1 MKNFIKYLKSPKS
14 DILLFIILLI
24 LANLVVSRS
33 YFRIDLTGPKSYS
46 LSKGSA
52 QVVKTLEEPLS
63 VKVFF
68 SDNLN
73 APYSSVY
80 QYIKDILVEYKAS
93 ANDNFSY
100 EFMDMKKSEN
110 EKLAYTYGLNQ
121 IQIQELKNNEVGM
134 KRVWMGIVL
143 LYADRIEVLDALTSS
158 DGLEYRITTTISNII
173 STTSALSGMTG
184 DVKLTLYAS
193 KKLADFKIVGF
204 NQMEDEIRSAYSQIN
219 KKNKNRIS
227 FENVD
232 PASSD
237 IPALAEKYGIQSLNW
252 NDPELGSG
260 TGALGLVLEYGEK
273 FSLLPLKM
281 THDFFGRNL
290 ITGLDD
296 LSVQIEESLK
306 SLVSKSQEAGY
317 ITGHGEVAL
326 NESTQFGGQKKAV
339 FAELLSDR
347 YTLKEINLTE
357 QEIPQ
362 SLSCVII
369 NGPKSSF
376 TDEELYKIDQY
387 VLKGGNLL
395 VFLDPF
401 EEKQANPYSQPTYEP
416 VNTGLEKNLEKYGI
430 SVGKKYVYD
439 LNCFSQSDR
448 QYGKM
453 KFYIAPMMQ
462 KNTLDQKSPVTK
474 NLGYVIFFQNAPIDI
489 SGAKENP
496 NARVTVLAKSSK
508 ESWTVDSNISP
519 DPRFISV
526 PSDKS
531 TMASENLAVLV
542 EGKFSS
548 AFSSKPVSEK
558 KETEGG
564 ENAEKVS
571 ESEKTAESIALSEHL
586 TKSVQNSKIIV
597 IGSSVL
603 GGASIPLFNNAQL
616 LDEEGKQPVSMF
628 VRNAVDYLNGEEDLC
643 TMRTKGLSLNT
654 LTVKSPAASVFAK
667 YFNEIGL
674 VIIVA
679 LAGFFVL
686 LKIKAKKREIRE
698 KYNPNDTRIENGNG
712 R

>member
-1 MKNFIKYLKSPKS
+1 MKKFINYLKSPKS
-14 DILLFIILLI
+14 DFFLFVLLLI

-33 YFRIDLTGPKSYS
+33 YFRIDLTSPKSYS
-46 LSKGSA
+46 LSKGSE

-80 QYIKDILVEYKAS
+80 QYIKDILVEYKSA

-100 EFMDMKKSEN
+100 EFVDLKKPEN
-110 EKLAYTYGLNQ
+110 EKLARTYGLNQ

-143 LYADRIEVLDALTSS
+143 LYADRIETLDALTST
-158 DGLEYRITTTISNII
+158 DGLEYRITTTISNMV
-173 STTSALSGMTG
+173 STTSALSGLSG

-193 KKLADFKIVGF
+193 KKLADFKIIGF
-204 NQMEDEIRSAYSQIN
+204 NEMEEEIRKAFNEVN
-219 KKNKNRIS
+219 KKNKNRITFAS
-227 FENVD
+227 ID
-232 PASSD
+232 PNPAE
-237 IPALAEKYGIQSLNW
+237 IPALVEKYGIQSLNW
-252 NDPELGSG
+252 NDPNLGQG
-260 TGALGLVLEYGEK
+260 TGAVGLVLEYGEK
-273 FSLLPLKM
+273 ASLFPVKM
-281 THDFFGRNL
+281 THDFFGRNM

-296 LSVQIEESLK
+296 LTAQIEESLK
-306 SLVSKSQEAGY
+306 SIVSKSQEIGY
-317 ITGHGEVAL
+317 ITGHGELEL
-326 NESTQFGGQKKAV
+326 NEQSQYGQPSQSV
-339 FAELLSDR
+339 FANLLSDR
-347 YTLKEINLTE
+347 YTLKEIKLSE
-357 QEIPQ
+357 EEIPQ
-362 SLSCVII
+362 KYASVII

-401 EEKQANPYSQPTYEP
+401 EEQQANPYSQPTYTP
-416 VNTGLEKNLEKYGI
+416 INTGLEKNLEKFGV

-453 KFYIAPMMQ
+453 QFYIAPMMQ
-462 KNTLDQKSPVTK
+462 KNTLDQKSPITK

-489 SGAKENP
+489 SAAKDNS
-496 NARVTVLAKSSK
+496 NAKVTVLAKSSK

-548 AFSSKPVSEK
+548 AFAGKPAEKPKSDKEDEK
-558 KETEGG
+558 KSDSSA
-564 ENAEKVS
+564 NAIS
-571 ESEKTAESIALSEHL
+571 SNEHL
-586 TKSVQNSKIIV
+586 SKSVQNSKIIV
-597 IGSSVL
+597 IGSSIL
-603 GGASIPLFNNAQL
+603 GGARIPLFSDAQL
-616 LDEEGKQPVSMF
+616 LDAEGKQPVSMF

-654 LTVKSPAASVFAK
+654 LTVKSAAASTFAK

-674 VIIVA
+674 VVIVA
-679 LAGFFVL
+679 VCGLLVL
-686 LKIKAKKREIRE
+686 LKIKAKKRAIRE
-698 KYNPNDTRIENGNG
+698 RYNPNDSRIEK
-712 R
+712 

>member
-1 MKNFIKYLKSPKS
+1 MKKFINYLKSPKS
-14 DILLFIILLI
+14 DFFLFVLLLI

-33 YFRIDLTGPKSYS
+33 YFRIDLTAPKSYS
-46 LSKGSA
+46 LSKGSE

-80 QYIKDILVEYKAS
+80 QYIKDILVEYKSA

-100 EFMDMKKSEN
+100 EFVDLKKPEN
-110 EKLAYTYGLNQ
+110 EKLARTYGLNQ

-143 LYADRIEVLDALTSS
+143 LYADRIETLDALTST
-158 DGLEYRITTTISNII
+158 DGLEYRITTTISNMV
-173 STTSALSGMTG
+173 STTSALSGLSG

-193 KKLADFKIVGF
+193 KKLADFKIIGF
-204 NQMEDEIRSAYSQIN
+204 NEMEEEIRKAFNEVN
-219 KKNKNRIS
+219 KKNKNRITFAS
-227 FENVD
+227 ID
-232 PASSD
+232 PNPAE
-237 IPALAEKYGIQSLNW
+237 IPALVEKYGIQSLNW
-252 NDPELGSG
+252 NDPNLGQG
-260 TGALGLVLEYGEK
+260 TGAVGLVLEYGEK
-273 FSLLPLKM
+273 ASLFPVKM
-281 THDFFGRNL
+281 AHDFFGRNM

-296 LSVQIEESLK
+296 LTAQLEESLK
-306 SLVSKSQEAGY
+306 SIVSKSQEIGY
-317 ITGHGEVAL
+317 ITGHGELEL
-326 NESTQFGGQKKAV
+326 NEQSQYGQPSQSV
-339 FAELLSDR
+339 FANLLSDR
-347 YTLKEINLTE
+347 YTLKEIKLSE
-357 QEIPQ
+357 EEIPQ
-362 SLSCVII
+362 KYASVII

-401 EEKQANPYSQPTYEP
+401 EEQQANPYSQPTYTP
-416 VNTGLEKNLEKYGI
+416 INTGLEKNLEKFGV

-453 KFYIAPMMQ
+453 QFYIAPMMQ
-462 KNTLDQKSPVTK
+462 KNTLDQKSPITK

-489 SGAKENP
+489 SAAKDNS
-496 NARVTVLAKSSK
+496 NAKVTVLAKSSK

-548 AFSSKPVSEK
+548 AFAGKPAEKPKSDKEDEK
-558 KETEGG
+558 KSDSAA
-564 ENAEKVS
+564 NAIS
-571 ESEKTAESIALSEHL
+571 SNEHL
-586 TKSVQNSKIIV
+586 SKSVQNSKIIV
-597 IGSSVL
+597 IGSSIL
-603 GGASIPLFNNAQL
+603 GGARIPLFSDAQL
-616 LDEEGKQPVSMF
+616 LDAEGKQPVSMF

-654 LTVKSPAASVFAK
+654 LTVKSAAASTFAK

-674 VIIVA
+674 VVIVA
-679 LAGFFVL
+679 VCGLLVL
-686 LKIKAKKREIRE
+686 LKIKAKKRAIRE
-698 KYNPNDTRIENGNG
+698 RYNPNDSRIEK
-712 R
+712 

>member
-1 MKNFIKYLKSPKS
+1 MKKFINYLKSPKS
-14 DILLFIILLI
+14 DFFLFVLLLI

-33 YFRIDLTGPKSYS
+33 YFRIDLTSPKSYS
-46 LSKGSA
+46 LSKGSE

-80 QYIKDILVEYKAS
+80 QYIKDILVEYKSA

-100 EFMDMKKSEN
+100 EFVDLKKPEN
-110 EKLAYTYGLNQ
+110 EKLARTYGLNQ

-143 LYADRIEVLDALTSS
+143 LYADRIETLDALTST
-158 DGLEYRITTTISNII
+158 DGLEYRITTTISNMV
-173 STTSALSGMTG
+173 STTSALSGLSG

-193 KKLADFKIVGF
+193 KKLADFKIIGF
-204 NQMEDEIRSAYSQIN
+204 NEMEEEIRKAFNEVN
-219 KKNKNRIS
+219 KKNKNRITFAS
-227 FENVD
+227 ID
-232 PASSD
+232 PN
-237 IPALAEKYGIQSLNW
+237 PAEIQALVEKYGIQSLNW
-252 NDPELGSG
+252 NDPNLGQG
-260 TGALGLVLEYGEK
+260 TGAVGLVLEYGEK
-273 FSLLPLKM
+273 ASLFPVKM
-281 THDFFGRNL
+281 THDFFGRNM

-296 LSVQIEESLK
+296 LTAQIEESLK
-306 SLVSKSQEAGY
+306 SIVSKSQEIGY
-317 ITGHGEVAL
+317 ITGHGELEL
-326 NESTQFGGQKKAV
+326 NEQSQYGQPSQSV
-339 FAELLSDR
+339 FANLLSDR
-347 YTLKEINLTE
+347 YTLKEIKLSE
-357 QEIPQ
+357 EEIPQ
-362 SLSCVII
+362 KYASVII

-401 EEKQANPYSQPTYEP
+401 EEQQANPYSQPTYTP
-416 VNTGLEKNLEKYGI
+416 INTGLEKNLEKFGV

-453 KFYIAPMMQ
+453 QFYIAPMMQ
-462 KNTLDQKSPVTK
+462 KNTLDQKSPITK

-489 SGAKENP
+489 SAAKDNS
-496 NARVTVLAKSSK
+496 NAKVTVLAKSSK

-548 AFSSKPVSEK
+548 AFAGKPAEKPKSDKEDEK
-558 KETEGG
+558 KSDSAA
-564 ENAEKVS
+564 NAIS
-571 ESEKTAESIALSEHL
+571 SNEHL
-586 TKSVQNSKIIV
+586 SKSVQNSKIIV
-597 IGSSVL
+597 IGSSIL
-603 GGASIPLFNNAQL
+603 GGARIPLFSDAQL
-616 LDEEGKQPVSMF
+616 LDAEGKQPVSMF

-654 LTVKSPAASVFAK
+654 LTVKSAAASTFAK

-674 VIIVA
+674 VVIVA
-679 LAGFFVL
+679 VCGLLVL
-686 LKIKAKKREIRE
+686 LKIKAKKRAIRE
-698 KYNPNDTRIENGNG
+698 RYNPNDERIEK
-712 R
+712 

>member
-1 MKNFIKYLKSPKS
+1 MKKFINYLKSPKS
-14 DILLFIILLI
+14 DFFLFVLLLI
-24 LANLVVSRS
+24 LVNLVVSRS
-33 YFRIDLTGPKSYS
+33 YFRIDLTSPKSYS

-80 QYIKDILVEYKAS
+80 QYIKDILVEYKSA

-100 EFMDMKKSEN
+100 EFVDMKKPEN
-110 EKLAYTYGLNQ
+110 EKLARTYGLNQ

-134 KRVWMGIVL
+134 KRVWMGMVL
-143 LYADRIEVLDALTSS
+143 LYADRIETLDALTST
-158 DGLEYRITTTISNII
+158 DGLEYRITTTISNMV
-173 STTSALSGMTG
+173 STTSALAGLSG

-193 KKLADFKIVGF
+193 KKLADFKIIGF
-204 NQMEDEIRSAYSQIN
+204 NQMEEEIRAAFTEVN
-219 KKNKNRIS
+219 KKNKNRITFAS
-227 FENVD
+227 ID
-232 PASSD
+232 PAPAE
-237 IPALAEKYGIQSLNW
+237 IPELVEKYGIQSLNW
-252 NDPELGSG
+252 NDPKLGQG
-260 TGALGLVLEYGEK
+260 TGAVGLVLEYGEK
-273 FSLLPLKM
+273 STVFPVKM
-281 THDFFGRNL
+281 SRDFFGRNM
-290 ITGLDD
+290 ITGLENLDT
-296 LSVQIEESLK
+296 QIEESLK
-306 SLVSKSQEAGY
+306 SIVSKSQEIGY
-317 ITGHGEVAL
+317 ITGHGELDLTSVSQYGQQT
-326 NESTQFGGQKKAV
+326 ESILSQ
-339 FAELLSDR
+339 LISDR
-347 YTLKEINLTE
+347 YTLKEIKLSE
-357 QEIPQ
+357 EDIPQ
-362 SLSCVII
+362 KYASVII
-369 NGPKSSF
+369 DGPKSSF

-401 EEKQANPYSQPTYEP
+401 EEKQANPYSQPTYTP
-416 VNTGLEKNLEKYGI
+416 INTGLEKNLEKYGI

-453 KFYIAPMMQ
+453 NFYIAPMMQ
-462 KNTLDQKSPVTK
+462 KNTLDQKNPVTK
-474 NLGYVIFFQNAPIDI
+474 NLGYVIFFQNAPIDVTA
-489 SGAKENP
+489 AKENS

-548 AFSSKPVSEK
+548 AFAAKPAGK
-558 KETEGG
+558 TEG
-564 ENAEKVS
+564 ENAEKKS
-571 ESEKTAESIALSEHL
+571 DADNSISSNDHLS
-586 TKSVQNSKIIV
+586 KSVQNSKIIV
-597 IGSSVL
+597 IGSSIL

-616 LDEEGKQPVSMF
+616 LDAEGNQPVSMF
-628 VRNAVDYLNGEEDLC
+628 VRNAIDYLNGEEDLC

-654 LTVKSPAASVFAK
+654 LTVKSAAASTFAK

-674 VIIVA
+674 VLIVA
-679 LAGFFVL
+679 LCGLLVL
-686 LKIKAKKREIRE
+686 LKIKAKKRAIRE
-698 KYNPNDTRIENGNG
+698 RYNPNDSRIEK
-712 R
+712 

>member
-1 MKNFIKYLKSPKS
+1 MKKFINYLISPKS
-14 DILLFIILLI
+14 DIFLFVLLLI
-24 LANLVVSRS
+24 LANLVVSLA
-33 YFRIDLTGPKSYS
+33 YFRIDLTSPKSYS

-80 QYIKDILVEYKAS
+80 QYIKDILVEYKSS

-100 EFMDMKKSEN
+100 EFVDMKKPEN
-110 EKLAYTYGLNQ
+110 EKLARTYGLNQ

-143 LYADRIEVLDALTSS
+143 LYADRIEILDALTST
-158 DGLEYRITTTISNII
+158 DGLEYRVTTTISNMV
-173 STTSALSGMTG
+173 STTSALAGLAG
-184 DVKLTLYAS
+184 DVKLTLYAT
-193 KKLADFKIVGF
+193 KRLADFKIVGF
-204 NQMEDEIRSAYSQIN
+204 NQMEDEIRKAFNEVN

-227 FENVD
+227 FASID
-232 PASSD
+232 PSPAE
-237 IPALAEKYGIQSLNW
+237 IPELVEKYGIQSLNW
-252 NDPELGSG
+252 NDPNLGSG
-260 TGALGLVLEYGEK
+260 TGAIGLVLEYGEK
-273 FSLLPLKM
+273 SSLFPVKM
-281 THDFFGRNL
+281 TRDFFGRNM

-296 LSVQIEESLK
+296 LTVQIEESLK
-306 SLVSKSQEAGY
+306 SIVSKSQEIGY
-317 ITGHGEVAL
+317 ITGHGELEL
-326 NESTQFGGQKKAV
+326 NEESQYGQPSQSV
-339 FAELLSDR
+339 FARLVSDR
-347 YTLKEINLTE
+347 YTLKEIKLSE
-357 QEIPQ
+357 EDIPQ
-362 SLSCVII
+362 KYASVII

-395 VFLDPF
+395 VFVDPF
-401 EEKQANPYSQPTYEP
+401 EEQQANPYSQPTYTP
-416 VNTGLEKNLEKYGI
+416 INTGLEKNLEKYGL

-453 KFYIAPMMQ
+453 QFYIAPMMQ
-462 KNTLDQKSPVTK
+462 KNTLDQKSPITK

-489 SGAKENP
+489 TAAKDNS
-496 NARVTVLAKSSK
+496 NAKVTVLAKSSK

-519 DPRFISV
+519 DPRFISI

-548 AFSSKPVSEK
+548 AFSGKPKSEK
-558 KETEGG
+558 DD
-564 ENAEKVS
+564 EKKS
-571 ESEKTAESIALSEHL
+571 DSADNSISSNEHVA
-586 TKSVQNSKIIV
+586 KSLQNSKIIV
-597 IGSSVL
+597 IGSSIL
-603 GGASIPLFNNAQL
+603 GGARIPLFSNAQL

-654 LTVKSPAASVFAK
+654 LTVKSAAASTFAK

-674 VIIVA
+674 VVIVA
-679 LAGFFVL
+679 LAGLLVL
-686 LKIKAKKREIRE
+686 LKIKAKKRAIRE
-698 KYNPNDTRIENGNG
+698 RYNPNDSRVEK
-712 R
+712 

>member
-1 MKNFIKYLKSPKS
+1 MKKFINYLKSPKS
-14 DILLFIILLI
+14 DFFLFVLLLI

-33 YFRIDLTGPKSYS
+33 YFRIDLTSPKSYS
-46 LSKGSA
+46 LSKGSE

-80 QYIKDILVEYKAS
+80 QYIKDILVEYKSA

-100 EFMDMKKSEN
+100 EFVDMKKPEN
-110 EKLAYTYGLNQ
+110 EKLARTYGLNQ

-143 LYADRIEVLDALTSS
+143 LYADRIETLDALTST
-158 DGLEYRITTTISNII
+158 DGLEYSLTTTISNMI
-173 STTSALSGMTG
+173 STTSALSGLAG
-184 DVKLTLYAS
+184 DVKLTLYAT
-193 KKLADFKIVGF
+193 KKLADFKIIGF
-204 NQMEDEIRSAYSQIN
+204 NEMEEEIRAAYSEIN
-219 KKNKNRIS
+219 RKNKNRIR
-227 FENVD
+227 FESLE
-232 PASSD
+232 PQTSD
-237 IPALAEKYGIQSLNW
+237 IPSLVEKYGIQSLNW
-252 NDPELGSG
+252 NDPNLGAG
-260 TGALGLVLEYGEK
+260 TGAIGLVLEYGEK
-273 FSLLPLKM
+273 FSLLPVKM
-281 THDFFGRNL
+281 TRDFFGRNM
-290 ITGLDD
+290 ITGLED
-296 LSVQIEESLK
+296 LSEQIEESLK
-306 SLVSKSQEAGY
+306 SLVSKSQEIGY
-317 ITGHGEVAL
+317 ITGHGEVEASEANQYGQPSESAL
-326 NESTQFGGQKKAV
+326 AK
-339 FAELLSDR
+339 LISDR
-347 YTLKEINLTE
+347 YTLKEIKLSE
-357 QEIPQ
+357 EEIPQ
-362 SLSCVII
+362 KYASVII
-369 NGPKSSF
+369 NGPKTSF

-401 EEKQANPYSQPTYEP
+401 EEKQANPYSQPTYTP
-416 VNTGLEKNLEKYGI
+416 INTGLEKNLEKWGV

-453 KFYIAPMMQ
+453 NFYIAPMMQ
-462 KNTLDQKSPVTK
+462 KNTLDQKSPITK
-474 NLGYVIFFQNAPIDI
+474 NLGYVIFFQNAPLDI
-489 SGAKENP
+489 SAAKDNS
-496 NARVTVLAKSSK
+496 NAKVTVLAKSSK

-548 AFSSKPVSEK
+548 AFAGKPAESPKSDKENEK
-558 KETEGG
+558 KSDSAASAISS
-564 ENAEKVS
+564 N
-571 ESEKTAESIALSEHL
+571 EHL
-586 TKSVQNSKIIV
+586 SKSVQNSKIIV
-597 IGSSVL
+597 IGSSIL
-603 GGASIPLFNNAQL
+603 GGARIPLFNNAQL

-654 LTVKSPAASVFAK
+654 LTVKSAAASTFAK

-674 VIIVA
+674 VVIVA
-679 LAGFFVL
+679 LCGLLVL
-686 LKIKAKKREIRE
+686 LKIKAKKRAIRE
-698 KYNPNDTRIENGNG
+698 RYNPNDSRIEK
-712 R
+712 

>member
-1 MKNFIKYLKSPKS
+1 MKKFINYLKSPKS
-14 DILLFIILLI
+14 DFFLFVLLLI

-33 YFRIDLTGPKSYS
+33 YFRIDLTAPKSYS
-46 LSKGSA
+46 LSKGSE

-80 QYIKDILVEYKAS
+80 QYIKDILVEYKSA

-100 EFMDMKKSEN
+100 EFVDLKKPEN
-110 EKLAYTYGLNQ
+110 EKLARTYGLNQ

-143 LYADRIEVLDALTSS
+143 LYADRIETLDALTST
-158 DGLEYRITTTISNII
+158 DGLEYRITTTISNMV
-173 STTSALSGMTG
+173 STTSALSGLSG

-193 KKLADFKIVGF
+193 KKLADFKIIGF
-204 NQMEDEIRSAYSQIN
+204 NEMEEEIRKAFNEVN
-219 KKNKNRIS
+219 KKNKNRITFAS
-227 FENVD
+227 ID
-232 PASSD
+232 PNPAE
-237 IPALAEKYGIQSLNW
+237 IPALVEKYGIQSLNW
-252 NDPELGSG
+252 NDPNLGQG
-260 TGALGLVLEYGEK
+260 TGAVGLVLEYGEK
-273 FSLLPLKM
+273 ASLFPVKM
-281 THDFFGRNL
+281 THDFFGRNM

-296 LSVQIEESLK
+296 LTAQIEESLK
-306 SLVSKSQEAGY
+306 SIVSKSQEIGY
-317 ITGHGEVAL
+317 ITGHGELEL
-326 NESTQFGGQKKAV
+326 NEQSQYGQPSQSV
-339 FAELLSDR
+339 FANLLSDR
-347 YTLKEINLTE
+347 YTLKEIKLSE
-357 QEIPQ
+357 EEIPQ
-362 SLSCVII
+362 KYASVII

-401 EEKQANPYSQPTYEP
+401 EEQQANPYSQPTYTP
-416 VNTGLEKNLEKYGI
+416 INTGLEKNLEKFGV

-453 KFYIAPMMQ
+453 QFYIAPMMQ
-462 KNTLDQKSPVTK
+462 KNTLDQKSPITK

-489 SGAKENP
+489 SAAKDNS
-496 NARVTVLAKSSK
+496 NAKVTVLAKSSK

-548 AFSSKPVSEK
+548 AFAGKPAEKPKSDKEDEK
-558 KETEGG
+558 KSDSAA
-564 ENAEKVS
+564 NAIS
-571 ESEKTAESIALSEHL
+571 SNEHL
-586 TKSVQNSKIIV
+586 SKSVQNSKIIV
-597 IGSSVL
+597 IGSSIL
-603 GGASIPLFNNAQL
+603 GGARIPLFSDAQL
-616 LDEEGKQPVSMF
+616 LDAEGKQPVSMF

-654 LTVKSPAASVFAK
+654 LTVKSAAASTFAK

-674 VIIVA
+674 VVIVA
-679 LAGFFVL
+679 VCGLLVL
-686 LKIKAKKREIRE
+686 LKIKAKKRAIRE
-698 KYNPNDTRIENGNG
+698 RYNPNDSRIEK
-712 R
+712 

>member
-1 MKNFIKYLKSPKS
+1 MKKFINYLKSPKS
-14 DILLFIILLI
+14 DFFLFVLLLI

-33 YFRIDLTGPKSYS
+33 YFRIDLTSPKSYS
-46 LSKGSA
+46 LSKGSE

-80 QYIKDILVEYKAS
+80 QYIKDILVEYKSA

-100 EFMDMKKSEN
+100 EFVDLKKPEN
-110 EKLAYTYGLNQ
+110 EKLARTYGLNQ

-143 LYADRIEVLDALTSS
+143 LYADRIETLDALTST
-158 DGLEYRITTTISNII
+158 DGLEYRITTTISNMV
-173 STTSALSGMTG
+173 STTSALSGLNG

-193 KKLADFKIVGF
+193 KKLADFKIIGF
-204 NQMEDEIRSAYSQIN
+204 NEMEEEIRKAFNEVN
-219 KKNKNRIS
+219 KKNKNRITFAS
-227 FENVD
+227 ID
-232 PASSD
+232 PNPAE
-237 IPALAEKYGIQSLNW
+237 IPALVEKYGIQSLNW
-252 NDPELGSG
+252 NDPNLGQG
-260 TGALGLVLEYGEK
+260 TGAVGLVLEYGEK
-273 FSLLPLKM
+273 ASLFPVKM
-281 THDFFGRNL
+281 THDFFGRNM

-296 LSVQIEESLK
+296 LTAQIEESLK
-306 SLVSKSQEAGY
+306 SIVSKSQEIGY
-317 ITGHGEVAL
+317 ITGHGELEL
-326 NESTQFGGQKKAV
+326 NEQSQYGQPSQSV
-339 FAELLSDR
+339 FANLLSDR
-347 YTLKEINLTE
+347 YTLKEIKLSE
-357 QEIPQ
+357 EEIPQ
-362 SLSCVII
+362 KYASVII

-401 EEKQANPYSQPTYEP
+401 EEQQANPYSQPTYTP
-416 VNTGLEKNLEKYGI
+416 INTGLEKNLEKFGV

-453 KFYIAPMMQ
+453 QFYIAPMMQ
-462 KNTLDQKSPVTK
+462 KNTLDQKSPITK

-489 SGAKENP
+489 SAAKDNS
-496 NARVTVLAKSSK
+496 NAKVTVLAKSSK

-548 AFSSKPVSEK
+548 AFAGKP
-558 KETEGG
+558 
-564 ENAEKVS
+564 AEKPKS
-571 ESEKTAESIALSEHL
+571 DKEDAKNSDSAANAISSNEHL
-586 TKSVQNSKIIV
+586 SKSVQNSKIIV
-597 IGSSVL
+597 IGSSIL
-603 GGASIPLFNNAQL
+603 GGARIPLFSDAQL
-616 LDEEGKQPVSMF
+616 LDAEGKQPVSMF

-654 LTVKSPAASVFAK
+654 LTVKSAAASTFAK

-674 VIIVA
+674 VVIVA
-679 LAGFFVL
+679 VCGLLVL
-686 LKIKAKKREIRE
+686 LKIKAKKRAIRE
-698 KYNPNDTRIENGNG
+698 RYNPNDSRIEK
-712 R
+712 

>member
-1 MKNFIKYLKSPKS
+1 MKKFINYLKSPKS
-14 DILLFIILLI
+14 DFFLFVLLLI

-33 YFRIDLTGPKSYS
+33 YFRIDLTSPKSYS
-46 LSKGSA
+46 LSKGSE

-80 QYIKDILVEYKAS
+80 QYIKDILVEYKSA

-100 EFMDMKKSEN
+100 EFVDLKKPEN
-110 EKLAYTYGLNQ
+110 EKLARTYGLNQ

-143 LYADRIEVLDALTSS
+143 LYADRIETLDALTST
-158 DGLEYRITTTISNII
+158 DGLEYRITTTISNMV
-173 STTSALSGMTG
+173 STTSALSGLSG

-193 KKLADFKIVGF
+193 KKLADFKIIGF
-204 NQMEDEIRSAYSQIN
+204 NEMEEEIRKAFNEVN
-219 KKNKNRIS
+219 KKNKNRITFAS
-227 FENVD
+227 ID
-232 PASSD
+232 PNPAE
-237 IPALAEKYGIQSLNW
+237 IPALVEKYGIQSLNW
-252 NDPELGSG
+252 NDPNLGQG
-260 TGALGLVLEYGEK
+260 TGAVGLVLEYGEK
-273 FSLLPLKM
+273 ASLFPVKM
-281 THDFFGRNL
+281 AHDFFGRNM

-296 LSVQIEESLK
+296 LTAQIEESLK
-306 SLVSKSQEAGY
+306 SIVSKSQEIGY
-317 ITGHGEVAL
+317 ITGHGELEL
-326 NESTQFGGQKKAV
+326 NEQSQYGQPSQSV
-339 FAELLSDR
+339 FANLLSDR
-347 YTLKEINLTE
+347 YTLKEIKLSE
-357 QEIPQ
+357 EEIPQ
-362 SLSCVII
+362 KYASVII

-401 EEKQANPYSQPTYEP
+401 EEQQANPYSQPTYTP
-416 VNTGLEKNLEKYGI
+416 INTGLEKNLEKFGV

-453 KFYIAPMMQ
+453 QFYIAPMMQ
-462 KNTLDQKSPVTK
+462 KNTLDQKSPITK

-489 SGAKENP
+489 SAAKDNS
-496 NARVTVLAKSSK
+496 NAKVTVLAKSSK

-548 AFSSKPVSEK
+548 AFAGKPAEKPKSDKENEK
-558 KETEGG
+558 KSDSAA
-564 ENAEKVS
+564 NAIS
-571 ESEKTAESIALSEHL
+571 SNEHL
-586 TKSVQNSKIIV
+586 SKSVQNSKIIV
-597 IGSSVL
+597 IGSSIL
-603 GGASIPLFNNAQL
+603 GGARIPLFSDAQL
-616 LDEEGKQPVSMF
+616 LDAEGKQPVSMF

-654 LTVKSPAASVFAK
+654 LTVKSAAASTFAK

-674 VIIVA
+674 VVIVA
-679 LAGFFVL
+679 VCGLLVL
-686 LKIKAKKREIRE
+686 LKIKAKKRAIRE
-698 KYNPNDTRIENGNG
+698 RYNPNDSRIEK
-712 R
+712 

>member
-1 MKNFIKYLKSPKS
+1 MKKFINYLKSPKS
-14 DILLFIILLI
+14 DFFLFVLLLI

-33 YFRIDLTGPKSYS
+33 YFRIDLTSPKSYS
-46 LSKGSA
+46 LSKGSE

-80 QYIKDILVEYKAS
+80 QYIKDILVEYKSA

-100 EFMDMKKSEN
+100 EFVDLKKPEN
-110 EKLAYTYGLNQ
+110 EKLARTYGLNQ

-143 LYADRIEVLDALTSS
+143 LYADRIETLDALTST
-158 DGLEYRITTTISNII
+158 DGLEYRITTTISNMV
-173 STTSALSGMTG
+173 STTSALSGLSG

-193 KKLADFKIVGF
+193 KKLADFKIIGF
-204 NQMEDEIRSAYSQIN
+204 NEMEEEIRKAFNEVN
-219 KKNKNRIS
+219 KKNKNRITFAS
-227 FENVD
+227 ID
-232 PASSD
+232 PNPAE
-237 IPALAEKYGIQSLNW
+237 IPALVEKYGIQSLNW
-252 NDPELGSG
+252 NDPNLGQG
-260 TGALGLVLEYGEK
+260 TGAVGLVLEYGEK
-273 FSLLPLKM
+273 ASLFPVKM
-281 THDFFGRNL
+281 THDFFGRNM

-296 LSVQIEESLK
+296 LTAQIEESLK
-306 SLVSKSQEAGY
+306 SIVSKSQEIGY
-317 ITGHGEVAL
+317 ITGHGELEL
-326 NESTQFGGQKKAV
+326 NEQSQYGQPSQSV
-339 FAELLSDR
+339 FANLLSDR
-347 YTLKEINLTE
+347 YTLKEIKLSE
-357 QEIPQ
+357 EEIPQ
-362 SLSCVII
+362 KYASVII

-401 EEKQANPYSQPTYEP
+401 EEQQANPYSQPTYTP
-416 VNTGLEKNLEKYGI
+416 INTGLEKNLEKFGV

-453 KFYIAPMMQ
+453 QFYIAPMMQ
-462 KNTLDQKSPVTK
+462 KNTLDQKSPITK

-489 SGAKENP
+489 SAAKDNS
-496 NARVTVLAKSSK
+496 NAKVTVLAKSSK

-548 AFSSKPVSEK
+548 AFAGKPAEKPKSDKENEK
-558 KETEGG
+558 KSDFAA
-564 ENAEKVS
+564 NAIS
-571 ESEKTAESIALSEHL
+571 SNEHL
-586 TKSVQNSKIIV
+586 SKSVQNSKIIV
-597 IGSSVL
+597 IGSSIL
-603 GGASIPLFNNAQL
+603 GGARIPLFSDAQL
-616 LDEEGKQPVSMF
+616 LDAEGKQPVSMF

-654 LTVKSPAASVFAK
+654 LTVKSAAASTFAK

-674 VIIVA
+674 VVIVA
-679 LAGFFVL
+679 VCGLLVL
-686 LKIKAKKREIRE
+686 LKIKAKKRAIRE
-698 KYNPNDTRIENGNG
+698 RYNPNDSRIEK
-712 R
+712 

>member
-1 MKNFIKYLKSPKS
+1 MKKFINYLKSPKS
-14 DILLFIILLI
+14 DIFLFVLLLI
-24 LANLVVSRS
+24 LANLVVSRA
-33 YFRIDLTGPKSYS
+33 YFRIDLTSPKSYS

-80 QYIKDILVEYKAS
+80 QYIKDILVEYKSA

-100 EFMDMKKSEN
+100 EFVDMKKPEN
-110 EKLAYTYGLNQ
+110 EKLARTYGLNQ

-143 LYADRIEVLDALTSS
+143 LYADRIEILDALTST
-158 DGLEYRITTTISNII
+158 DGLEYRVTTTISNMV
-173 STTSALSGMTG
+173 STTSALAGLAG
-184 DVKLTLYAS
+184 DVKLTLYAT
-193 KKLADFKIVGF
+193 KRLADFKIVGF
-204 NQMEDEIRSAYSQIN
+204 NQMEDEIRAAYSQIN

-227 FENVD
+227 FASID
-232 PASSD
+232 PNPAE
-237 IPALAEKYGIQSLNW
+237 IPALVEKYGIQSLNW
-252 NDPELGSG
+252 NDPNLGSG
-260 TGALGLVLEYGEK
+260 TGAVGLVLEYGEK
-273 FSLLPLKM
+273 FSLFPLKM
-281 THDFFGRNL
+281 TRDFFGRNM
-290 ITGLDD
+290 ITGLEGLDA
-296 LSVQIEESLK
+296 QIEESLK
-306 SLVSKSQEAGY
+306 SLVSKSQEVGY
-317 ITGHGEVAL
+317 ITGHGELGL
-326 NESTQFGGQKKAV
+326 NETSQYGQPSQSALAKLV
-339 FAELLSDR
+339 SDR
-347 YTLKEINLTE
+347 YTLKEINLAE
-357 QEIPQ
+357 AEIPQ
-362 SLSCVII
+362 SMSSVII

-401 EEKQANPYSQPTYEP
+401 EEKQENPYSAPTFNP
-416 VNTGLEKNLEKYGI
+416 INTGLEKNLEKYGI

-453 KFYIAPMMQ
+453 NFYIAPMMQ
-462 KNTLDQKSPVTK
+462 KNTLDQKSPITK

-489 SGAKENP
+489 SGAKDNS

-548 AFSSKPVSEK
+548 AFAGKPASEK
-558 KETEGG
+558 DG
-564 ENAEKVS
+564 EKKNDDNS
-571 ESEKTAESIALSEHL
+571 FALSEHL
-586 TKSVQNSKIIV
+586 SKSVQNSRIIV

-603 GGASIPLFNNAQL
+603 GGAPIPLFNNAQL

-628 VRNAVDYLNGEEDLC
+628 IRNAVDYLNGEEDLC

-654 LTVKSPAASVFAK
+654 LTVKSAGASTVAK

-674 VIIVA
+674 VVIVA
-679 LAGFFVL
+679 LAGLFVL
-686 LKIKAKKREIRE
+686 LKIKAKKRAIRE
-698 KYNPNDTRIENGNG
+698 KYNPNDSRVEK
-712 R
+712 

>member
-1 MKNFIKYLKSPKS
+1 MKKFINYLKSPKS
-14 DILLFIILLI
+14 DFFLFVLLLI

-33 YFRIDLTGPKSYS
+33 YFRIDLTSPKSYS
-46 LSKGSA
+46 LSKGSE

-80 QYIKDILVEYKAS
+80 QYIKDILVEYKSA

-100 EFMDMKKSEN
+100 EFVDLKKPEN
-110 EKLAYTYGLNQ
+110 EKLARTYGLNQ

-143 LYADRIEVLDALTSS
+143 LYADRIETLDALTST
-158 DGLEYRITTTISNII
+158 DGLEYRITTTISNMV
-173 STTSALSGMTG
+173 STTSALSGLSG

-193 KKLADFKIVGF
+193 KKLADFKIIGF
-204 NQMEDEIRSAYSQIN
+204 NEMEEEIRKAFNEVN
-219 KKNKNRIS
+219 KKNKNRITFAS
-227 FENVD
+227 ID
-232 PASSD
+232 PNPAE
-237 IPALAEKYGIQSLNW
+237 IPALVEKYGIQSLNW
-252 NDPELGSG
+252 NDPNLGQG
-260 TGALGLVLEYGEK
+260 TGAVGLVLEYGEK
-273 FSLLPLKM
+273 ASLFPVKM
-281 THDFFGRNL
+281 THDFFGRNM

-296 LSVQIEESLK
+296 LTAQIEESLK
-306 SLVSKSQEAGY
+306 SIVSKSQEIGY
-317 ITGHGEVAL
+317 ITGHGELEL
-326 NESTQFGGQKKAV
+326 NEQSQYGQPSQSV
-339 FAELLSDR
+339 FANLLSDR
-347 YTLKEINLTE
+347 YTLKEIKLSE
-357 QEIPQ
+357 EEIPQ
-362 SLSCVII
+362 KYASVII

-401 EEKQANPYSQPTYEP
+401 EEQQANPYSQPTYTP
-416 VNTGLEKNLEKYGI
+416 INTGLEKNLEKFGV

-453 KFYIAPMMQ
+453 QFYIAPMMQ
-462 KNTLDQKSPVTK
+462 KNTLDQKSPITK

-489 SGAKENP
+489 SAAKGNS
-496 NARVTVLAKSSK
+496 NAKVTVLAKSSK

-548 AFSSKPVSEK
+548 AFAGKPAEKPKSDKENEK
-558 KETEGG
+558 KSDFAA
-564 ENAEKVS
+564 NAIS
-571 ESEKTAESIALSEHL
+571 SNEHL
-586 TKSVQNSKIIV
+586 SKSVQNSKIIV
-597 IGSSVL
+597 IGSSIL
-603 GGASIPLFNNAQL
+603 GGARIPLFSDAQL
-616 LDEEGKQPVSMF
+616 LDAEGKQPVSMF

-654 LTVKSPAASVFAK
+654 LTVKSAAASTFAK

-674 VIIVA
+674 VVIVA
-679 LAGFFVL
+679 VCGLLVL
-686 LKIKAKKREIRE
+686 LKIKAKKRAIRE
-698 KYNPNDTRIENGNG
+698 RYNPNDSRIEK
-712 R
+712 

>member
-1 MKNFIKYLKSPKS
+1 MKKFINYLKSPKS
-14 DILLFIILLI
+14 DFFLFVLLLI

-33 YFRIDLTGPKSYS
+33 YFRIDLTAPKSYS
-46 LSKGSA
+46 LSKGSE

-80 QYIKDILVEYKAS
+80 QYIKDILVEYKSA

-100 EFMDMKKSEN
+100 EFVDLKKPEN
-110 EKLAYTYGLNQ
+110 EKLARTYGLNQ

-143 LYADRIEVLDALTSS
+143 LYADRIETLDALTST
-158 DGLEYRITTTISNII
+158 DGLEYRITTTISNMV
-173 STTSALSGMTG
+173 STTSALSGLSG

-193 KKLADFKIVGF
+193 KKLADFKIIGF
-204 NQMEDEIRSAYSQIN
+204 NQMEEEIRKAFNEVN
-219 KKNKNRIS
+219 KKNKNRITFAS
-227 FENVD
+227 ID
-232 PASSD
+232 PNPAE
-237 IPALAEKYGIQSLNW
+237 IPTLVEKYGIQSLNW
-252 NDPELGSG
+252 NDPNLGQG
-260 TGALGLVLEYGEK
+260 TGAVGLVLEYGEK
-273 FSLLPLKM
+273 ASLFPVKM
-281 THDFFGRNL
+281 THDFFGRNM

-296 LSVQIEESLK
+296 LTAQIEESLK
-306 SLVSKSQEAGY
+306 SIVSKSQEIGY
-317 ITGHGEVAL
+317 ITGHGELEL
-326 NESTQFGGQKKAV
+326 NEQSQYGQPSQSV
-339 FAELLSDR
+339 FANLLSDR
-347 YTLKEINLTE
+347 YTLKEIKLSE
-357 QEIPQ
+357 EEIPQ
-362 SLSCVII
+362 KYASVII

-401 EEKQANPYSQPTYEP
+401 EEQQANPYSQPTYTP
-416 VNTGLEKNLEKYGI
+416 INTGLEKNLEKFGV

-453 KFYIAPMMQ
+453 QFYIAPMMQ
-462 KNTLDQKSPVTK
+462 KNTLDQKSPITK

-489 SGAKENP
+489 SAAKDNS
-496 NARVTVLAKSSK
+496 NAKVTVLAKSSK

-548 AFSSKPVSEK
+548 AFAGKPAEKQKSDKENEK
-558 KETEGG
+558 KSDSAA
-564 ENAEKVS
+564 NAIS
-571 ESEKTAESIALSEHL
+571 SNEHL
-586 TKSVQNSKIIV
+586 SKSVQNSKIIV
-597 IGSSVL
+597 IGSSIL
-603 GGASIPLFNNAQL
+603 GGARIPLFSDAQL
-616 LDEEGKQPVSMF
+616 LDAEGKQPVSMF

-654 LTVKSPAASVFAK
+654 LTVKSAAASTFAK

-674 VIIVA
+674 VVIVA
-679 LAGFFVL
+679 VCGLLVL
-686 LKIKAKKREIRE
+686 LKIKAKKRAIRE
-698 KYNPNDTRIENGNG
+698 RYNPNDSRIEK
-712 R
+712 

>member
-1 MKNFIKYLKSPKS
+1 MKKFINYLKSPKS
-14 DILLFIILLI
+14 DFFLFVLLLI

-33 YFRIDLTGPKSYS
+33 YFRIDLTSPKSYS
-46 LSKGSA
+46 LSKGSE

-80 QYIKDILVEYKAS
+80 QYIKDILVEYKSA

-100 EFMDMKKSEN
+100 EFVDLKKPEN
-110 EKLAYTYGLNQ
+110 EKLARTYGLNQ

-143 LYADRIEVLDALTSS
+143 LYADRIETLDALTST
-158 DGLEYRITTTISNII
+158 DGLEYRITTTISNMV
-173 STTSALSGMTG
+173 STTSALSGLSG

-193 KKLADFKIVGF
+193 KKLADFKIIGF
-204 NQMEDEIRSAYSQIN
+204 NEMEEEIRKAFNEVN
-219 KKNKNRIS
+219 KKNKNRITFAS
-227 FENVD
+227 ID
-232 PASSD
+232 PNPAE
-237 IPALAEKYGIQSLNW
+237 IPALVEKYGIQSLNW
-252 NDPELGSG
+252 NDPNLGQG
-260 TGALGLVLEYGEK
+260 TGAVGLVLEYGEK
-273 FSLLPLKM
+273 ASLFPVKM
-281 THDFFGRNL
+281 AHDFFGRNM

-296 LSVQIEESLK
+296 LTAQLEESLK
-306 SLVSKSQEAGY
+306 SIVSKSQEIGY
-317 ITGHGEVAL
+317 ITGHGELEL
-326 NESTQFGGQKKAV
+326 NEQSQYGQPSQSV
-339 FAELLSDR
+339 FANLLSDR
-347 YTLKEINLTE
+347 YTLKEIKLSE
-357 QEIPQ
+357 EEIPQ
-362 SLSCVII
+362 KYASVII

-401 EEKQANPYSQPTYEP
+401 EEQQANPYSQPTYTP
-416 VNTGLEKNLEKYGI
+416 INTGLEKNLEKFGV

-453 KFYIAPMMQ
+453 QFYIAPMMQ
-462 KNTLDQKSPVTK
+462 KNTLDQKSPITK

-489 SGAKENP
+489 SAAKENS
-496 NARVTVLAKSSK
+496 NAKVTVLAKSSK

-548 AFSSKPVSEK
+548 AFAGKPAEKQKSDKENEK
-558 KETEGG
+558 KSDSAA
-564 ENAEKVS
+564 NAIS
-571 ESEKTAESIALSEHL
+571 SNEHL
-586 TKSVQNSKIIV
+586 SKSVQNSKIIV
-597 IGSSVL
+597 IGSSIL
-603 GGASIPLFNNAQL
+603 GGARIPLFSDAQL
-616 LDEEGKQPVSMF
+616 LDAEGKQPVSMF

-654 LTVKSPAASVFAK
+654 LTVKSAAASTFAK

-674 VIIVA
+674 VVIVA
-679 LAGFFVL
+679 VCGLLVL
-686 LKIKAKKREIRE
+686 LKIKAKKRAIRE
-698 KYNPNDTRIENGNG
+698 RYNPNDSRIEK
-712 R
+712 

>member
-1 MKNFIKYLKSPKS
+1 MKKFIQYLHSPKS
-14 DILLFIILLI
+14 DFLLFILLLI
-24 LANLVVSRS
+24 LANMVVSRS
-33 YFRIDLTGPKSYS
+33 YFRIDLTSPKSYS
-46 LSKGSA
+46 LSKGSE

-80 QYIKDILVEYKAS
+80 QYIKDILVEYKSA

-100 EFMDMKKSEN
+100 EFVDMKKAEN
-110 EKLAYTYGLNQ
+110 EKLALTYGLNQ

-143 LYADRIEVLDALTSS
+143 LYADRIETLDALTQT
-158 DGLEYRITTTISNII
+158 DGLEYRITTTISNMI
-173 STTSALSGMTG
+173 STTSALSGLSG

-193 KKLADFKIVGF
+193 KKLSDFKIIGF
-204 NQMEDEIRSAYSQIN
+204 NQMEDEIRSALAEVN

-227 FENVD
+227 FASID
-232 PASSD
+232 PNPAE
-237 IPALAEKYGIQSLNW
+237 IPELVEKYGIQSLNW
-252 NDPELGSG
+252 NDPELGQG
-260 TGALGLVLEYGEK
+260 TGAVGLVLEYGEK
-273 FSLLPLKM
+273 ATLFPVKLSN
-281 THDFFGRNL
+281 DFFGRNM
-290 ITGLDD
+290 ITGLED
-296 LSVQIEESLK
+296 LNLQIEESLK
-306 SLVSKSQEAGY
+306 SVVSKSQEIGY
-317 ITGHGEVAL
+317 ITGHGELEL
-326 NESTQFGGQKKAV
+326 NEFSPYGQPSQSLLSK
-339 FAELLSDR
+339 LLSDR
-347 YTLKEINLTE
+347 YTLKEINLSE
-357 QEIPQ
+357 EEIPQ
-362 SLSCVII
+362 KYASVII
-369 NGPKSSF
+369 DGPKSSF

-401 EEKQANPYSQPTYEP
+401 EEKQANPYSQPTFEP
-416 VNTGLEKNLEKYGI
+416 INTGLEKNLEKFGI

-439 LNCFSQSDR
+439 MNCFSQTDR

-453 KFYIAPMMQ
+453 NFYIAPMMQ
-462 KNTLDQKSPVTK
+462 KNTLEQKNPITK
-474 NLGYVIFFQNAPIDI
+474 NLGYVIFFQNAPLEI
-489 SGAKENP
+489 SAAKDNS
-496 NARVTVLAKSSK
+496 NAKVTVLAKSSK

-542 EGKFSS
+542 EGKFTS
-548 AFSSKPVSEK
+548 AFSTKP
-558 KETEGG
+558 
-564 ENAEKVS
+564 
-571 ESEKTAESIALSEHL
+571 ESKTAGGNAQSSISSNEHL
-586 TKSVQNSKIIV
+586 SKSVQNSKIIV

-603 GGASIPLFNNAQL
+603 GGAAIPMFNNAQL

-654 LTVKSPAASVFAK
+654 LTVKSVAASTVAK

-674 VIIVA
+674 VVIVA
-679 LAGFFVL
+679 LCGLFVL
-686 LKIKAKKREIRE
+686 LRIKNKKREIRE
-698 KYNPNDTRIENGNG
+698 RYNPNDSRISNEK
-712 R
+712 

>member
-1 MKNFIKYLKSPKS
+1 MKKFINYLKSPKS
-14 DILLFIILLI
+14 DFFLFVLLLI

-33 YFRIDLTGPKSYS
+33 YFRIDLTAPKSYS
-46 LSKGSA
+46 LSKASE

-80 QYIKDILVEYKAS
+80 QYIKDILVEYKSA

-100 EFMDMKKSEN
+100 EFVDLKKPEN
-110 EKLAYTYGLNQ
+110 EKLARTYGLNQ

-143 LYADRIEVLDALTSS
+143 LYADRIETLDALTST
-158 DGLEYRITTTISNII
+158 DGLEYRITTTISNMV
-173 STTSALSGMTG
+173 STTSALSGLSG

-193 KKLADFKIVGF
+193 KKLADFKIIGF
-204 NQMEDEIRSAYSQIN
+204 NEMEEEIRKAFNEVN
-219 KKNKNRIS
+219 KKNKNRITFAS
-227 FENVD
+227 ID
-232 PASSD
+232 PNPAE
-237 IPALAEKYGIQSLNW
+237 IPALVEKYGIQSLNW
-252 NDPELGSG
+252 NDPNLGQG
-260 TGALGLVLEYGEK
+260 TGAVGLVLEYGEK
-273 FSLLPLKM
+273 ASLFPVKM
-281 THDFFGRNL
+281 THDFFGRNM

-296 LSVQIEESLK
+296 LTAQIEESLK
-306 SLVSKSQEAGY
+306 SIVSKSQEIGY
-317 ITGHGEVAL
+317 ITGHGELEL
-326 NESTQFGGQKKAV
+326 NEQSQYGQPSQSV
-339 FAELLSDR
+339 FANLLSDR
-347 YTLKEINLTE
+347 YTLKEIKLSE
-357 QEIPQ
+357 EEIPQ
-362 SLSCVII
+362 KYASVII

-401 EEKQANPYSQPTYEP
+401 EEQQANPYSQPTYTP
-416 VNTGLEKNLEKYGI
+416 INTGLEKNLEKFGV

-453 KFYIAPMMQ
+453 QFYIAPMMQ
-462 KNTLDQKSPVTK
+462 KNTLDQKSPITK

-489 SGAKENP
+489 SAAKDNS
-496 NARVTVLAKSSK
+496 NAKVTVLAKSSK

-548 AFSSKPVSEK
+548 AFAGKPAEKPKNDKENEK
-558 KETEGG
+558 KSDSAD
-564 ENAEKVS
+564 NAIS
-571 ESEKTAESIALSEHL
+571 SNEHL
-586 TKSVQNSKIIV
+586 SKSVQNSKIIV
-597 IGSSVL
+597 IGSSIL
-603 GGASIPLFNNAQL
+603 GGARIPLFSDAQL
-616 LDEEGKQPVSMF
+616 LDAEGKQPVSMF

-654 LTVKSPAASVFAK
+654 LTVKSAAASTFAK

-674 VIIVA
+674 VVIVA
-679 LAGFFVL
+679 VCGLLVL
-686 LKIKAKKREIRE
+686 LKIKAKKRAIRE
-698 KYNPNDTRIENGNG
+698 RYNPNDSRIEK
-712 R
+712 